1 MNVLVWYENRPL
13 PEAVQAEARIYPRG
27 IHGALADLFDA
38 QDDMC
43 VRTAVMQ
50 DPQQG
55 FSDENLA
62 WADVLV
68 YFGHKHWR
76 EVADDRVDLIQ
87 RACAGRH
94 GADSSALFPCQQN
107 FFPPDGHT
115 HAMPAL
121 ARE

>member
-55 FSDENLA
+55 FPTKTLPGQMCWYTLA
-62 WADVLV
+62 ISTGERWPTTA
-68 YFGHKHWR
+68 WT
-76 EVADDRVDLIQ
+76 
-87 RACAGRH
+87 
-94 GADSSALFPCQQN
+94 LFSGVCWKAW
-107 FFPPDGHT
+107 G
-115 HAMPAL
+115 
-121 ARE
+121 